1 MEIMQ
6 VLFFHVYSYYMITFF
21 LQIYCLNIGICS
33 PTVLET
39 RVQTIVNLLLK
50 KQTTNKHVV
59 ECEAVLED
67 YCNCSQINFH
77 VDYNRLLTE
86 KRQNALI

>member
-6 VLFFHVYSYYMITFF
+6 VLFFHVYSYCMITFF
-21 LQIYCLNIGICS
+21 LQIYCLNIGLCS

-50 KQTTNKHVV
+50 KKKQHLI

-67 YCNCSQINFH
+67 YCNCSQINFY

>member
-1 MEIMQ
+1 MQ
-6 VLFFHVYSYYMITFF
+6 PHS
-21 LQIYCLNIGICS
+21 IGDKGPNNCKLA
-33 PTVLET
+33 LE
-39 RVQTIVNLLLK
+39 K
-50 KQTTNKHVV
+50 KKKKNTKHVV

-86 KRQNALI
+86 K